1 MAKGMK
7 ARGLKGGN
15 SNAQSNV
22 DWKAI
27 HDQVDEGTQGA
38 RISVIVDLGMH
49 KETMALGDK
58 GQTGFLTQEDAEQWI
73 EEMKKTYGEKH
84 AVFKNGDPD
93 IEDAEDV
100 DVGKYT
106 KTIQLEADGTWEVVD
121 ESPEYIIEANEYG
134 GEREYQEL
142 AMFADLTENPVDYGE
157 DIGTKAFRVMLNRRW
172 MGEVNGFQLKK
183 SKPAQKDGVWTIK
196 GNTKLAE
203 LASATGHKDLLECDL
218 EDADWSEMLGEAFN
232 ITIEKSGD
240 DGQYLNIGKCVALK
254 KKKGVL
260 EDVEDLEQ
268 DAILLTFDDVTVE
281 ELELAHIRGDIIKK
295 IKKASDY
302 KGSQM
307 QKAVEE
313 FEARQK
319 AKAKPASKDSDDADE
334 DEDEEEKPARKVN
347 KVTKATAGKKTTK
360 PKAGE
365 KEDSEGND
373 EDSNEESWDE

>member
-1 MAKGMK
+1 MAKGFK

-84 AVFKNGDPD
+84 SVFKSGDPD

-100 DVGKYT
+100 EVGKYA
-106 KTIQLEADGTWEVVD
+106 KTIQLEEDGTWEVVD
-121 ESPEYIIEANEYG
+121 ESPEFIIEANEYG

-203 LASATGHKDLLECDL
+203 LVSATGHKDLLECDL

-307 QKAVEE
+307 QKAIEE

-319 AKAKPASKDSDDADE
+319 AKAKPAPKDSDDADE

-360 PKAGE
+360 PKAEE

>member
-1 MAKGMK
+1 MAKGFK

-49 KETMALGDK
+49 KESMALGDK
-58 GQTGFLTQEDAEQWI
+58 GQTGFLTQEYAEQWI

-106 KTIQLEADGTWEVVD
+106 KTIQLEEDGTWEVVD

-142 AMFADLTENPVDYGE
+142 AMFADLTENPVDYGAE
-157 DIGTKAFRVMLNRRW
+157 IGTKAFRTMLNRRW

-240 DGQYLNIGKCVALK
+240 EGQYLNIGKCVALK

-260 EDVEDLEQ
+260 EEVEDLEQ
-268 DAILLTFDDVTVE
+268 EAILITFDDVTVE
-281 ELELAHIRGDIIKK
+281 ELEKAHIRGDIIKK

-307 QKAVEE
+307 QKAIEE

-319 AKAKPASKDSDDADE
+319 AKAKDSKGSDSDADADE
-334 DEDEEEKPARKVN
+334 DDEDEKPARKVN
-347 KVTKATAGKKTTK
+347 KVNKASGAKKATK
-360 PKAGE
+360 PKAE
-365 KEDSEGND
+365 EPEDESG
-373 EDSNEESWDE
+373 EDSNEESWED

>member
-84 AVFKNGDPD
+84 SVFKSGDPD

-100 DVGKYT
+100 EVGKYT
-106 KTIQLEADGTWEVVD
+106 KTIQLEEDGTWEVVD
-121 ESPEYIIEANEYG
+121 ESPEFIIEANEYG